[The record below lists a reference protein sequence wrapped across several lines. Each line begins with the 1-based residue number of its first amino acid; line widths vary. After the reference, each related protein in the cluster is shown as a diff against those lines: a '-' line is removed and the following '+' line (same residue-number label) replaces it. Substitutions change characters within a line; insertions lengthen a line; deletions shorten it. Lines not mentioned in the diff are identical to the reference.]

1 MRNNKIKGE
10 KQMKNILSRHCFVV
24 ACLGLS
30 MHVSAETELLPTITI
45 EGQGT
50 RPGQI
55 SVTPES
61 GGALDSALLLKRVPG
76 GNVNRNG
83 PLTNI
88 PQYRGLFG
96 NRVGV
101 QVNGIS
107 VQEVGP
113 NSMDTRSSSVPKSLV
128 KSIKVYRGIA
138 PVSAGMETLGGA
150 MEINSRR
157 SDFAE
162 SSTPEFHGFVNAGYS
177 WADFGRYYGGM
188 LGLSNDRHRIN
199 AGGNI
204 EKGKNYKFDGNK
216 TVRPSQYDRE
226 VFSVGYGFK
235 PAENH
240 EISFD
245 YDYKDT
251 GHTGTPSL
259 PMDIEYIRTNI
270 GSIGY
275 NGKLADN
282 LDVTFKGFFN
292 RGRHKMSNHLLRNAP
307 RPGGGDPRFREATP
321 KLQSGGY
328 NLHFIVPEFYDGKLV
343 VGSDT
348 DLTVHDSLI
357 TDSSNPMFFID
368 NFVDSSKNRYSVF
381 TEWNGDVVTDLN
393 LELGFRYTYVDM
405 DSNQVD
411 SAPSRM
417 LPPAAA
423 LRDRFNNSNRNQQ
436 DHLFDAAAILRYTA
450 TDSLDVEFGIARKTR
465 APSYQERYLWIPL
478 EATGGLADGRIY
490 VGDIDLDHEKSYQ
503 VEMGLDWHDQ
513 GAYFA
518 PRAFYRYIVDYI
530 QGLPSTDQATNMVS
544 GVIQPGGPGPLQF
557 SNIDAHLWGVDLE
570 TGYALTD
577 NLRVDAIMS
586 YVRGKRADGDE
597 DNLYRIAPL
606 NGRVSL
612 TYEQSDWLASL
623 SYVGALKQDD
633 TANFNGERETSGYN
647 ILNLYTQYRPSFHQY
662 AQGLTIGVGV
672 DNIIGTKY
680 TDHLNGLNRAGN
692 PDLARGRRIPN
703 PGRNVYVTLRYDW

>member
-1 MRNNKIKGE
+1 MKSIK
-10 KQMKNILSRHCFVV
+10 SRHWIVIS
-24 ACLGLS
+24 GLS
-30 MHVSAETELLPTITI
+30 LSLHVAAETELLPTITI

-55 SVTPES
+55 AVTPES

-101 QVNGIS
+101 KVNG
-107 VQEVGP
+107 VNVKEAGP
-113 NSMDTRSSSVPKSLV
+113 NAMDTRSSAVPKSLV
-128 KSIKVYRGIA
+128 KSVKIYRGIA

-157 SDFAE
+157 SEFSDGV
-162 SSTPEFHGFVNAGYS
+162 TPEFHGFVNAGYS
-177 WADFGRYYGGM
+177 WVDFGRYYGGM
-188 LGLSNDRHRIN
+188 LGLSNDTHRIN

-204 EKGKNYKFDGNK
+204 EKGNDYKFKGNK

-240 EISFD
+240 EISID
-245 YDYKDT
+245 YDFRDT

-259 PMDIEYIRTNI
+259 PMDIDYVRTNI

-275 NGKLADN
+275 KGKLSDT
-282 LDVTFKGFFN
+282 LGVTFRGFFD
-292 RGRHKMSNHLLRNAP
+292 RGRHGMSNHLLRSAP
-307 RPGGGDPRFREATP
+307 RPGGGSPRFRENTT
-321 KLQSGGY
+321 KLQTGGF
-328 NLHFIVPEFYDGKLV
+328 NLHLNKSEVQG
-343 VGSDT
+343 G
-348 DLTVHDSLI
+348 DLTVGFDGDLAVNDSVVSDF
-357 TDSSNPMFFID
+357 TNPGFFLD
-368 NFVDSSKNRYSVF
+368 NFVNSTKDRYSGFV
-381 TEWNGDVVTDLN
+381 EWNGDVADRLN
-393 LELGFRYTYVDM
+393 LEIGFRYTYVHM
-405 DSNQVD
+405 DSDKVD
-411 SAPSRM
+411 TILARIR
-417 LPPAAA
+417 PPAKT
-423 LRDRFNNSNRNQQ
+423 LRDRFNNADRSKN
-436 DHLFDAAAILRYTA
+436 DHLFDATAVLRYTA
-450 TDSLDVEFGIARKTR
+450 SDSLDLEFGAARKTR

-478 EATGGLADGRIY
+478 EATAGLADGRVY
-490 VGDIDLDHEKSYQ
+490 VGDPGLDHEKSYQ
-503 VEMGLDWHDQ
+503 LEMGVDWHDH
-513 GAYFA
+513 GAYLA
-518 PRAFYRYIVDYI
+518 PRAFYRYIIDYI
-530 QGLPSTDQATNMVS
+530 QGLPSTDQATNMVA
-544 GVIQPGGPGPLQF
+544 GLMQPGGPGPLQF

-570 TGYALTD
+570 TGYTITD
-577 NLRVDAIMS
+577 NLRADAILS
-586 YVRGKRADGDE
+586 YVRGKRADGNE

-612 TYEQSDWLASL
+612 TYERSDWLASL
-623 SYVGALKQDD
+623 TYVAAMKQEH
-633 TANFNGERETSGYN
+633 TANFNGEKETSGYN

-662 AQGLTIGVGV
+662 AEGLTLGVGV

-680 TDHLNGLNRAGN
+680 TDHLNGINRAGN
-692 PDLARGRRIPN
+692 VDLSKGKRIPN